1 MPVILSGETFHKRH
15 GRRSGVLYVHVPI
28 QVFLDTRSKQI
39 LKWVDIQFL
48 S

>member
-1 MPVILSGETFHKRH
+1 MPVILSGETFQKRH
-15 GRRSGVLYVHVPI
+15 GRRSGVLHVHVPI